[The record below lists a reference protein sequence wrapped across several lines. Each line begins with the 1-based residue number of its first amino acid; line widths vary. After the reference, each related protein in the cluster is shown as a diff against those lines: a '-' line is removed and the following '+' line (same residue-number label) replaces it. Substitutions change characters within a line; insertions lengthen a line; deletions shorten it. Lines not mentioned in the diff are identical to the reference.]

1 MTDEVEVQEEEQSA
15 FEAGFS
21 GAPADEAATPESEQ
35 VTAED
40 EPVDEVAEEP
50 EQPSEVQLLKDEVQ
64 ALRSLMEQNTA
75 KVHGKLGE
83 AFRTLGQLQ
92 ERKQAVGV
100 EITNDDLDEVLRD
113 EFPELGTGVIN
124 TLKKVMAKSLGG
136 VSASAEAPAAPVF
149 DESVIDQRIA
159 VQARSIK
166 EETLSA
172 LHPDWQQVRDS
183 QEFRTWVDVQ
193 PDEVKQ
199 QISESQDIG
208 FAVRMLSSFKDHQTK
223 SVASTK
229 KKTARLEQAVAPKG
243 VSPASP
249 PALDDEAAF
258 LSGFK
263 SARGG

>member
-21 GAPADEAATPESEQ
+21 GAPAEQAATPESEQ

-40 EPVDEVAEEP
+40 EPVEEVAEEP

-113 EFPELGTGVIN
+113 EFPELGAGVIN

-136 VSASAEAPAAPVF
+136 VSEAPAAPAF
-149 DESVIDQRIA
+149 DESVIDKRIE
-159 VQARSIK
+159 VKARSIK

-208 FAVRMLSSFKDHQTK
+208 FAVRMLSSFKDHQAK